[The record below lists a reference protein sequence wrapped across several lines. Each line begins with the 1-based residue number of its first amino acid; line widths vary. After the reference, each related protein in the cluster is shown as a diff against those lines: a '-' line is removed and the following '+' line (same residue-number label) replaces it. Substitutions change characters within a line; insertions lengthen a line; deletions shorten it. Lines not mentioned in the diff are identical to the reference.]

1 MIILQKTALVDLDE
15 KFEISL
21 FLGLFYVKSDKSYI
35 INCAFYERDFDKE
48 FIKKKHQ
55 NQMKNKLH
63 VQITE

>member
-1 MIILQKTALVDLDE
+1 MIILQKNALVDLDE

-35 INCAFYERDFDKE
+35 INCAFYERDFAKE

-55 NQMKNKLH
+55 NQMKNKLSMYK
-63 VQITE
+63 